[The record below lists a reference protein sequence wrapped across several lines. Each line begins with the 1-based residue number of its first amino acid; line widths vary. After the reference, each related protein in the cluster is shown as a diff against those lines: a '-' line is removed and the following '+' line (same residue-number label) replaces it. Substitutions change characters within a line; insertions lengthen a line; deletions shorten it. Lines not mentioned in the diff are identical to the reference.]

1 MGTLPN
7 GRGADG
13 PGADGPGADGDGPG
27 HLPVPPVPLVRV
39 DGQWLLG
46 DHRDRTHLEFAP
58 EGIVPHADGQAGEVV
73 PWARFMALGLQV
85 TTHRWM
91 GSRRTALLSL
101 GQMAPLGLTGP
112 HLAATVR
119 HPYTYWTGRFSH
131 HRGMQYA
138 PSGLVTL
145 GVLLGV
151 TVDAGEAAL
160 LGDRA
165 WMDEAV
171 PAVLALRRDDEARA
185 AVTKLVAGARATR
198 GLREA

>member
-1 MGTLPN
+1 MDTLPN
-7 GRGADG
+7 GPG
-13 PGADGPGADGDGPG
+13 PDGDGPG

-39 DGQWLLG
+39 DGRWLLG

-58 EGIVPHADGQAGEVV
+58 EGIVPHADGRAGEVL
-73 PWARFMALGLQV
+73 PWARFMSLGLSV

-131 HRGMQYA
+131 HRGVQYA
-138 PSGLVTL
+138 PRGLVAL
-145 GVLLGV
+145 GVLLAF

-171 PAVLALRRDDEARA
+171 PAVLALRREDEARA
-185 AVTKLVAGARATR
+185 AVTKLVAGARAAR
-198 GLREA
+198 GLREP